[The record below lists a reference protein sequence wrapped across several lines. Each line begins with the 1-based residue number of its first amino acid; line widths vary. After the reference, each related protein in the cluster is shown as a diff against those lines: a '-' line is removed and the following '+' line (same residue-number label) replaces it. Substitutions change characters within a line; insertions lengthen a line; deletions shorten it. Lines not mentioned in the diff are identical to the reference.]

1 MKITYFKVTILLI
14 VFFLSSCN
22 NHSKI
27 DNNYIASNNSSAHE
41 SIEEEPTAVNAYE
54 TAAITQ
60 ISDTYLTTNTEIDT
74 NKTKTM
80 HELLQEKISTL
91 KCSNSL
97 ERFSNGMNISQEGM
111 KFEEIAKLLTDRNIA
126 CYYSF
131 NSDVLIHDY
140 QNYNDNGYGVIEHY
154 LFSSYSELEDF
165 VYSTYVKEYAEDLLT
180 NLHGNQ
186 KALFCG
192 DDKCILYNPS
202 VQGTNVL
209 IGDIFP
215 QYECEI
221 KDLTESRIY
230 FDVIS
235 CETNTVLWESSA
247 ILQNYEW
254 RLEKMFPNIQ
264 KK

>member
-91 KCSNSL
+91 K
-97 ERFSNGMNISQEGM
+97 
-111 KFEEIAKLLTDRNIA
+111 
-126 CYYSF
+126 
-131 NSDVLIHDY
+131 
-140 QNYNDNGYGVIEHY
+140 
-154 LFSSYSELEDF
+154 
-165 VYSTYVKEYAEDLLT
+165 
-180 NLHGNQ
+180 
-186 KALFCG
+186 
-192 DDKCILYNPS
+192 
-202 VQGTNVL
+202 
-209 IGDIFP
+209 
-215 QYECEI
+215 
-221 KDLTESRIY
+221 
-230 FDVIS
+230 
-235 CETNTVLWESSA
+235 
-247 ILQNYEW
+247 
-254 RLEKMFPNIQ
+254 
-264 KK
+264 